1 MALRDLQRMLTG
13 DLVAGFHSLR
23 ARFKGS
29 SRPGGRRR
37 AGMPALHF
45 SAPHNVIT
53 ANGDSVARNAHIMNE
68 MRGGTHNAG
77 STGSQRAEVIAGI
90 KPLSWLI

>member
-45 SAPHNVIT
+45 SALANVIT
-53 ANGDSVARNAHIMNE
+53 ANGEDSVARNAHIMNE

-77 STGSQRAEVIAGI
+77 STGSQRPKSLLV
-90 KPLSWLI
+90 